1 MEIEQPINDKVKE
14 YCHYC
19 VCKSC
24 EDVQRLQAEN
34 AKLNAIIDGYQP
46 RLQALKVEI
55 AELQAYKDVNEDFK
69 TAWEELKAE
78 NERLKISERDLNR
91 ICQGLKKY
99 IETEKS
105 YTLKYHKTLQEI
117 KQLKAEIKLLKSTM
131 KQENYVRTF
140 EENEKL
146 KQTLQEIKEIA
157 ENTYEMCAICGNAKY
172 FKKII
177 DIINKAE
184 VE

>member
-34 AKLNAIIDGYQP
+34 AKPNAIIDGYQP
-46 RLQALKVEI
+46 KIQSLKVEI

-69 TAWEELKAE
+69 TAWEQLKAE
-78 NERLKISERDLNR
+78 NERLKHSEKDLSR
-91 ICQGLKKY
+91 ICQGFKRD

-105 YTLKYHKTLQEI
+105 SKIKY
-117 KQLKAEIKLLKSTM
+117 
-131 KQENYVRTF
+131 Y
-140 EENEKL
+140 
-146 KQTLQEIKEIA
+146 QTLQEIKEYLKGHKIA
-157 ENTYEMCAICGNAKY
+157 DEIRIKHILDLITKE
-172 FKKII
+172 
-177 DIINKAE
+177 
-184 VE
+184 